1 MRSVKSVIKK
11 LIDMAKDVTIFEAVK
26 EEKEKKEI
34 INSDPP
40 KASSDMSPQTNTGI
54 LSKEAF
60 ELINVYEQ
68 ETRKIE
74 TKENKSTI
82 KVGEVLGSVAFAY
95 ERVRN
100 ALDYKGEH
108 LLRRNAIERILRRQ
122 IWERPGRD
130 VDNIAG
136 ALIKELIWARY
147 LRNEYISKTKVKEV
161 AEVIEKH
168 FRISAL
174 ATDLITDRGEA
185 RRTREWFLSTTSC
198 EIEEILDPVLFSIY
212 ALNNAMFSWFRK
224 AFEWEDNL
232 SEEEKNTQLFIAV
245 HKSLSKS
252 DDARVRYH
260 FLKIYYPEWEKASAE
275 TIDKDFDRIIKI
287 SREINTRIAS
297 PIQPRIYRFVQK
309 HAAAFHILKDVIE
322 DDVSEAREIFENEE
336 LLEDKVREVCDD
348 RYEEIR
354 RRVNTGII
362 RSIIYIFTSK
372 VLLALLIEIPFE
384 LIFLGGLNYLT
395 IGINTTIPPALMFLV
410 GLSIKKPGESNTER
424 IIEKIKGF
432 MYKKNKDEKIRF
444 SLVSFDRH
452 RLLYRIF
459 FALHGLFFL
468 ITFVGISYFL
478 VRLNFNI
485 ISGMIFF
492 VFLSLVLLF
501 GYRVRFTASEL
512 NVIGEKEGFLSSV
525 LTNFT
530 LPLLNLGVW
539 LSQGLA
545 KLSFLMVIMDFLI
558 EAPLKTIIGVIEE
571 WTSFIRERRE
581 EVVSVPM

>member
-1 MRSVKSVIKK
+1 MV
-11 LIDMAKDVTIFEAVK
+11 KDVIIFEAVK
-26 EEKEKKEI
+26 KEKEKKEVVS
-34 INSDPP
+34 SDPP
-40 KASSDMSPQTNTGI
+40 KTSSDMPSQTDTGI

-60 ELINVYEQ
+60 ELINLYEQ

-74 TKENKSTI
+74 ERENKSSI

-122 IWERPGRD
+122 IWERLGRD

-147 LRNEYISKTKVKEV
+147 LRNEFISKTKVKEV
-161 AEVIEKH
+161 SKVIEKH
-168 FRISAL
+168 FRVL
-174 ATDLITDRGEA
+174 ALITDRGEA
-185 RRTREWFLSTTSC
+185 RGTREWFLSTASC
-198 EIEEILDPVLFSIY
+198 EIEEILDPTLFSIY
-212 ALNNAMFSWFRK
+212 ALNNAMFSWFKK
-224 AFEWEDNL
+224 AFDWEDNL
-232 SEEEKNTQLFIAV
+232 SEKEKNIQLFIAV

-260 FLKIYYPEWEKASAE
+260 FLKIYYPEWEKASVE
-275 TIDKDFDRIIKI
+275 TIDKDFDRIVKI
-287 SREINTRIAS
+287 SREIDSCISS

-309 HAAAFHILKDVIE
+309 HAAAFYILKDVIE
-322 DDVSEAREIFENEE
+322 DDVSEAREMFEDEE
-336 LLEDKVREVCDD
+336 LLEDKVREACDD

-395 IGINTTIPPALMFLV
+395 IGINTTVPPALMFLV
-410 GLSIKKPGESNTER
+410 GLSIKKPGETNTER

-432 MYKKNKDEKIRF
+432 MYKKNKDEKTRF

-478 VRLNFNI
+478 IRLNFNI

-501 GYRVRFTASEL
+501 GYRVRFMASEL
-512 NVIGEKEGFLSSV
+512 NVTGEKEGFLSSIV
-525 LTNFT
+525 TNFT

-571 WTSFIRERRE
+571 WTSFVRERRE

>member
-1 MRSVKSVIKK
+1 
-11 LIDMAKDVTIFEAVK
+11 
-26 EEKEKKEI
+26 
-34 INSDPP
+34 
-40 KASSDMSPQTNTGI
+40 
-54 LSKEAF
+54 
-60 ELINVYEQ
+60 
-68 ETRKIE
+68 
-74 TKENKSTI
+74 
-82 KVGEVLGSVAFAY
+82 
-95 ERVRN
+95 
-100 ALDYKGEH
+100 
-108 LLRRNAIERILRRQ
+108 
-122 IWERPGRD
+122 
-130 VDNIAG
+130 
-136 ALIKELIWARY
+136 
-147 LRNEYISKTKVKEV
+147 
-161 AEVIEKH
+161 
-168 FRISAL
+168 
-174 ATDLITDRGEA
+174 
-185 RRTREWFLSTTSC
+185 
-198 EIEEILDPVLFSIY
+198 
-212 ALNNAMFSWFRK
+212 MFSWFKK
-224 AFEWEDNL
+224 AFDWEDNL
-232 SEEEKNTQLFIAV
+232 TEKEKNTQLFIAV

-260 FLKIYYPEWEKASAE
+260 FLKIYYPDWEKASVE
-275 TIDKDFDRIIKI
+275 TIDRNFDRIVKI
-287 SREINTRIAS
+287 SREIDISIDS

-322 DDVSEAREIFENEE
+322 DDVDEAREIFENEE

-354 RRVNTGII
+354 VRVNII

-384 LIFLGGLNYLT
+384 LIFLGGINYLT
-395 IGINTTIPPALMFLV
+395 IGINATIPPALMFLV
-410 GLSIKKPGESNTER
+410 GLSIKKPGETNTER

-432 MYKKNKDEKIRF
+432 MYKKNKDEKIKF
-444 SLVSFDRH
+444 SLTSLDKH

-459 FALHGLFFL
+459 FALHGLFFF
-468 ITFVGISYFL
+468 ITFVGISYIL
-478 VRLNFNI
+478 IKLNFNI
-485 ISGMIFF
+485 LSGMIFF
-492 VFLSLVLLF
+492 IFLSLVLLF

-512 NVIGEKEGFLSSV
+512 NVTGEKEGFLSSI

>member
-1 MRSVKSVIKK
+1 M
-11 LIDMAKDVTIFEAVK
+11 KDVTIFEADK
-26 EEKEKKEI
+26 EEKEKREV
-34 INSDPP
+34 INSELPQ
-40 KASSDMSPQTNTGI
+40 ASNNRTPQIDTGM

-74 TKENKSTI
+74 EEESKSAI
-82 KVGEVLGSVAFAY
+82 KVGEVMGSVAFVY
-95 ERVRN
+95 ERIRN
-100 ALDYKGEH
+100 ALDYKGDH

-122 IWERPGRD
+122 IWERPGRG
-130 VDNIAG
+130 VDNIAS

-147 LRNEYISKTKVKEV
+147 LKNEDISKTKIKEV
-161 AEVIEKH
+161 SKVIEKH
-168 FRISAL
+168 FRVL
-174 ATDLITDRGEA
+174 ALITDFIADRREA
-185 RRTREWFLSTTSC
+185 RKTREWFLSTASC
-198 EIEEILDPVLFSIY
+198 EIEEILDPKLFSIY
-212 ALNNAMFSWFRK
+212 ALNNAMFSWFKK
-224 AFEWEDNL
+224 AFDWEDNL
-232 SEEEKNTQLFIAV
+232 SEKEKNTQLFIAV

-260 FLKIYYPEWEKASAE
+260 FLKIYYPDWEKASVE
-275 TIDKDFDRIIKI
+275 TIDKNFDKIVNI
-287 SREINTRIAS
+287 SREIDISIDS

-309 HAAAFHILKDVIE
+309 HAAAFHILRDVIE
-322 DDVSEAREIFENEE
+322 DDVDEAREIFENEE

-354 RRVNTGII
+354 VRVNTGII

-384 LIFLGGLNYLT
+384 LIFLGGINYLT
-395 IGINTTIPPALMFLV
+395 IGINATIPPALMFLV
-410 GLSIKKPGESNTER
+410 GLSIKKPGETNTER

-432 MYKKNKDEKIRF
+432 MYKKNKDEKIKF
-444 SLVSFDRH
+444 SLTSLDKH

-459 FALHGLFFL
+459 FALHGLFFF
-468 ITFVGISYFL
+468 ITFVGISYIL
-478 VRLNFNI
+478 IRLNFNI
-485 ISGMIFF
+485 LSGMIFF

-512 NVIGEKEGFLSSV
+512 NVTGEKEGFLSSI

-558 EAPLKTIIGVIEE
+558 EAPLKTIISVIEE

>member
-1 MRSVKSVIKK
+1 MV
-11 LIDMAKDVTIFEAVK
+11 KDVTIFEAVK
-26 EEKEKKEI
+26 KEKEKKEVV
-34 INSDPP
+34 
-40 KASSDMSPQTNTGI
+40 SSDLPKVPSDVSSQTDTGI

-60 ELINVYEQ
+60 ELINLYEQ

-74 TKENKSTI
+74 ERENKSSI

-122 IWERPGRD
+122 IWERPGRG

-147 LRNEYISKTKVKEV
+147 LKNEFISKTKVKEV
-161 AEVIEKH
+161 SEVIEKH
-168 FRISAL
+168 FRVL
-174 ATDLITDRGEA
+174 ALITDRGEA
-185 RRTREWFLSTTSC
+185 RRTREWFLGAASC
-198 EIEEILDPVLFSIY
+198 EIEEILDPTLFSIY
-212 ALNNAMFSWFRK
+212 ALNNAMYSWFRN
-224 AFEWEDNL
+224 AFDWEDNL
-232 SEEEKNTQLFIAV
+232 NEQEKNTQLFIAV

-260 FLKIYYPEWEKASAE
+260 FLKIYYPDWEKASVE
-275 TIDKDFDRIIKI
+275 TIDKDFDRIVKI
-287 SREINTRIAS
+287 SREIDACINS

-322 DDVSEAREIFENEE
+322 DDVSEAREMFENEE

-354 RRVNTGII
+354 RRVNTGIM

-372 VLLALLIEIPFE
+372 VLLALLMEIPFE
-384 LIFLGGLNYLT
+384 LIFLGGINYLT
-395 IGINTTIPPALMFLV
+395 IGINTTVPPALMFLV
-410 GLSIKKPGESNTER
+410 GLSIKKPGEANTER

-432 MYKKNKDEKIRF
+432 MYKKNKDEKTKF
-444 SLVSFDRH
+444 SLISFDRH

-468 ITFVGISYFL
+468 ITFMGISYFL
-478 VRLNFNI
+478 IRLNFNI

-512 NVIGEKEGFLSSV
+512 NVTGEKEGFLSSV

-539 LSQGLA
+539 LSHGLA